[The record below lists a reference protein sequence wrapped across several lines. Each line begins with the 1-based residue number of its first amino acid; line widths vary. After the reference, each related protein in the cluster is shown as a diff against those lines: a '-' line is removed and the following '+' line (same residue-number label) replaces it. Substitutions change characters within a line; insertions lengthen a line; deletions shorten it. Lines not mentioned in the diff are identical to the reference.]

1 MMLWLV
7 VLLVLSVGGSLSN
20 SQLVVIQ
27 PASLAAEFPNGHI
40 EGSTAVF
47 GTPYYGERV
56 AGNLLF
62 FDKSGCEENDYHFEL
77 PKKHQPPPTPPV
89 GTDDGGSARRRRT
102 RRALSDYDYYNN
114 NDNNLNQ
121 TNNNNKDIDGRVLQD
136 NKALPTTTS
145 DGTDTTE
152 EETKQAGRHRGDG
165 EGLRT
170 VVMVRRG
177 DCHFVT
183 KAVVAEKKGA
193 TAVVIVDSEG
203 SMSSAMD
210 VKKIIM
216 ADDGWGDGVRIPSL
230 LIGEIDG
237 LLLINKLLKGE
248 RVIVEL
254 AWTVPKA
261 TPVQM
266 DQWMSP
272 AFADSNKFLQEF
284 APYAKSLKHKLDYH
298 PHYVVITLPGD
309 FKEMCTDDTGRFCG
323 WDPDK
328 GGKTTGKE
336 VMEETVRQ
344 LCLWET
350 TQKLNEDD
358 PDSGFYSEQWWSYVE
373 QILAECPH
381 KGTADKDEKASK
393 LLQMTVDEYEDK
405 HTLGENCSYALMET
419 VGANVN
425 QVKKCYNHQFN
436 SLLTRELVNK
446 AWSSTAIM
454 INSWRYSGPL
464 DAEQLTRT
472 LCTGYEEVPDECKQL
487 FHPSRNELIRQG
499 VVVER
504 IEGGMALW
512 SVVLVSL
519 IAILIGIL
527 LAAVI
532 YWYCLHPRIRS
543 SMRYSI
549 MDEARKNSNSN
560 QQNNN
565 NNIGG
570 GGMYDIHNSGAP
582 TDMPSSSPSIHS
594 LSSLPPN
601 VCGSPIGSAEPL
613 GRKFS
618 FEDDV
623 VVGTK
628 I

>member
-1 MMLWLV
+1 MLWL
-7 VLLVLSVGGSLSN
+7 LLVLVVAVICVSFVN
-20 SQLVVIQ
+20 AQLVVIQ
-27 PASLAAEFPNGHI
+27 PADLASEFPNGRI

-62 FDKSGCEENDYHFEL
+62 FDKTGCEENDYHFEL

-89 GTDDGGSARRRRT
+89 GTDDGGSARVRRT
-102 RRALSDYDYYNN
+102 RRALSA
-114 NDNNLNQ
+114 
-121 TNNNNKDIDGRVLQD
+121 NNNNGDYDEHLYNWTQSSRALQGE
-136 NKALPTTTS
+136 LPTPAS
-145 DGTDTTE
+145 NDSRA
-152 EETKQAGRHRGDG
+152 ETKVEQEVVGRHRGG
-165 EGLRT
+165 KEGLRT

-183 KAVVAEKKGA
+183 KVVVAEKKGA

-203 SMSSAMD
+203 SMTSAMD

-230 LIGEIDG
+230 LIGEVDG

-272 AFADSNKFLQEF
+272 AFADSNKFLKEF

-328 GGKTTGKE
+328 GGETTGKE

-350 TQKLNEDD
+350 TQKLNEAD

-373 QILAECPH
+373 QILTECPH
-381 KGTADKDEKASK
+381 KGNADKDNKASK
-393 LLQMTVDEYEDK
+393 LLKMTEQEYDDK
-405 HTLGENCSYALMET
+405 HTLGEKCSYALMKK
-419 VGANVN
+419 VGANIN
-425 QVKKCYNHQFN
+425 QVEKCYKHEFN

-446 AWSSTAIM
+446 AWSSTAVM

-472 LCTGYEEVPDECKQL
+472 LCTGYEDEPDECKQL

-504 IEGGMALW
+504 GEGMSLW
-512 SVVLVSL
+512 SVVLVSI
-519 IAILIGIL
+519 IAIHLGIL
-527 LAAVI
+527 LAAIV
-532 YWYCLHPRIRS
+532 YWYCLHPHIRNS
-543 SMRYSI
+543 LRYSI
-549 MDEARKNSNSN
+549 MDEARKNSN
-560 QQNNN
+560 QH
-565 NNIGG
+565 GG
-570 GGMYDIHNSGAP
+570 NGAGMYDIHNSSPGAP
-582 TDMPSSSPSIHS
+582 TDLPSSSPSLHS
-594 LSSLPPN
+594 LSSLPRN
-601 VCGSPIGSAEPL
+601 VCGSPIRSGEPL

-618 FEDDV
+618 FEEEGV
-623 VVGTK
+623 VVGSK